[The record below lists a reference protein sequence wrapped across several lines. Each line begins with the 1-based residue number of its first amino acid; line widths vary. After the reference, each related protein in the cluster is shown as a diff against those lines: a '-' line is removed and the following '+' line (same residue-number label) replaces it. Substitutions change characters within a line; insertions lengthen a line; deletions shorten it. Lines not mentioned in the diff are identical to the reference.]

1 MKRLLVCAT
10 ALFLLLTALLL
21 PAAADEASE
30 DFSGLALGDLMTDF
44 MEDWGLNSE
53 NFAVSYYNTVTGES
67 YAFNDTHM
75 MVAASTFKLPLNLYY
90 YDLENAGEID
100 PDAYIAGAG
109 TTLSDAHYQ
118 SLVYSNNEV
127 SIGLLYNL
135 GDFRTYKNLM
145 RKYFTM
151 TDEEIEY
158 IYFVDNYY
166 CTRMML
172 DALTYLYD
180 NSADFEEML
189 GYMKEAQPG
198 EYFKAGVPTEYEVAH
213 KYGWYEGAVNDV
225 GIIYTPEPFLLAVYT
240 QNVGADVV
248 AEAAALFTAY
258 NLANTQPEEAEE
270 PVEPEDP
277 EGTIHLEIEEVPLEE
292 VPVPEEIVTEPEPE
306 TEAPPSEAPE
316 ETAEKEENVPSPAL
330 SWWIPAAGG
339 LVLVAGAISIGCVC
353 RKRHVKTK

>member
-1 MKRLLVCAT
+1 MKRLLVPII
-10 ALFLLLTALLL
+10 ALFLLLTTLIL
-21 PAAADEASE
+21 PAAAYEIPE
-30 DFSGLALGDLMTDF
+30 DFSDLTLEDVMTDF
-44 MEDWGLNSE
+44 MADWGLNSE

-90 YDLENAGEID
+90 YDLEHAGELD
-100 PDAYIAGAG
+100 PDAYIEGAG
-109 TTLSDAHYQ
+109 TTLSNAHYQ

-198 EYFKAGVPTEYEVAH
+198 EYFKAGVPEEYEVAH

-240 QNVGADVV
+240 QDVGADVV
-248 AEAAALFTAY
+248 ADAASLFTAY
-258 NLANTQPEEAEE
+258 NLANTQPEEPEE
-270 PVEPEDP
+270 PTESEDP

-292 VPVPEEIVTEPEPE
+292 IPAPEEIVTEPEPE
-306 TEAPPSEAPE
+306 APPVEEPAPAPE
-316 ETAEKEENVPSPAL
+316 EATVPEEAAAPSSTLP
-330 SWWIPAAGG
+330 WWIPAAGG
-339 LVLVAGAISIGCVC
+339 LVLVLLLACIIGLC
-353 RKRHVKTK
+353 RKRRR